1 LFRAELIQDCQVIYI
16 AAVGGPAAAKI
27 VKLGIH
33 PVKLAAIVPI
43 ADIVAQLQSVI
54 ADAPPPWLAKVMG
67 IEATDRFRF
76 EREATG

>member
-1 LFRAELIQDCQVIYI
+1 LSGDLYGL
-16 AAVGGPAAAKI
+16 GGRPCSGKI

-33 PVKLAAIVPI
+33 PIKLTGIETI
-43 ADIVAQLQSVI
+43 ADIIGQLQTVI
-54 ADAPPPWLAKVMG
+54 AGTPPPWLAKVMG